1 MKFGHFFLPV
11 SLDPSDDFRLIDD
24 CLHEAEMV
32 EELGWDAV
40 WLSEHHFGGETAY
53 ADPLVF
59 GGAVAAKT
67 KRVQLGFSVV
77 EVELHNP
84 VRLAIQTALVDNISR
99 GRLVV
104 GLGRGSRYNV
114 FEYKG
119 FGTTMEAGRDHLE
132 EAEELL
138 VKAWTTDS
146 LNYAGKYCQVS
157 FPFIRPRPYQRPHPP
172 LARACATDQSVIEMA
187 RIGRPILLY
196 CPTID
201 GVKHALELYHDT
213 LRAPGADEAGQ
224 AVATMWESVGIS
236 VTQTVTPYS
245 AFRPGALLRREFA
258 GVSPHGNSATFEPI
272 GLGSLFYSSTSVIN
286 VGVEH
291 PAFKP
296 CWKPQLA
303 QWMKKPDGRR
313 KPRLAGGPTSNDPSP
328 SPFVS
333 TPARNRVIYFPL
345 YQANLVWPIGPE
357 LGRWEPQGLQRG
369 WLSNWEYAPHR

>member
-1 MKFGHFFLPV
+1 MGCGL
-11 SLDPSDDFRLIDD
+11 
-24 CLHEAEMV
+24 
-32 EELGWDAV
+32 AV
-40 WLSEHHFGGETAY
+40 GA
-53 ADPLVF
+53 PLF

-77 EVELHNP
+77 ELELHNP
-84 VRLAIQTALVDNISR
+84 VRLAIQTALVNNISR

-146 LNYAGKYCQVS
+146 LNYAGKYWQVS

-213 LRAPGADEAGQ
+213 MRATGLDDQVVEECLDRSWVWRDTYVAETDAQAMDEYLPAFDRAVVHMNDLREQWNPKELDIPKRPAPLPRSDYGLSPVTNIDEL
-224 AVATMWESVGIS
+224 MVGS
-236 VTQTVTPYS
+236 PRRVTEHV
-245 AFRPGALLRREFA
+245 ALLRDA
-258 GVSPHGNSATFEPI
+258 GARNLILTHRNLLPRPQ
-272 GLGSLFYSSTSVIN
+272 STSHIRLFSEKV
-286 VGVEH
+286 
-291 PAFKP
+291 
-296 CWKPQLA
+296 
-303 QWMKKPDGRR
+303 M
-313 KPRLAGGPTSNDPSP
+313 PRFRD
-328 SPFVS
+328 
-333 TPARNRVIYFPL
+333 
-345 YQANLVWPIGPE
+345 
-357 LGRWEPQGLQRG
+357 
-369 WLSNWEYAPHR
+369 H

>member
-77 EVELHNP
+77 ELELHNP

-146 LNYAGKYCQVS
+146 LNYAGKYWQVS

-213 LRAPGADEAGQ
+213 MRATGLDDQVVEECLDRSWVWRDTYVAETDAQAMDEYLPAFDR
-224 AVATMWESVGIS
+224 AVAHMNDLREQWNPKELDIPKRPAPLPRSDYGLSPVTNIDELMVGS
-236 VTQTVTPYS
+236 PRRVAEHV
-245 AFRPGALLRREFA
+245 ALLRDA
-258 GVSPHGNSATFEPI
+258 GARNLILTHRNLLPRPQ
-272 GLGSLFYSSTSVIN
+272 STSHIRLFSEKV
-286 VGVEH
+286 
-291 PAFKP
+291 
-296 CWKPQLA
+296 
-303 QWMKKPDGRR
+303 M
-313 KPRLAGGPTSNDPSP
+313 PRFRD
-328 SPFVS
+328 
-333 TPARNRVIYFPL
+333 
-345 YQANLVWPIGPE
+345 
-357 LGRWEPQGLQRG
+357 
-369 WLSNWEYAPHR
+369 H

>member
-77 EVELHNP
+77 ELELHNP

-146 LNYAGKYCQVS
+146 LNYAGKYWQVS

-213 LRAPGADEAGQ
+213 MRAPGADEAGQ

-236 VTQTVTPYS
+236 VTQTVTPSQTVTPYS

-272 GLGSLFYSSTSVIN
+272 GLDSLFYSSTSVIN

-291 PAFKP
+291 PDLQA
-296 CWKPQLA
+296 LLETA
-303 QWMKKPDGRR
+303 
-313 KPRLAGGPTSNDPSP
+313 
-328 SPFVS
+328 VS
-333 TPARNRVIYFPL
+333 TVDEEARWATQAEIGRWVYEQIIYFPL